1 MSIPSVSDYTDPNA
15 AFIAVQTDTDVEIMP
30 KSLAPKSEDLETLRL
45 KLRTTNR
52 LIELYERRARKLR
65 GKASTRVLIQ
75 EQENPQQLLEVVRDA
90 CIPIAEAGGPQSLIE
105 DDLKA
110 AQAELVQST
119 RES

>member
-15 AFIAVQTDTDVEIMP
+15 AFIAVQTDANMECMP

-90 CIPIAEAGGPQSLIE
+90 CSSHRRGRGPAI
-105 DDLKA
+105 
-110 AQAELVQST
+110 T
-119 RES
+119 Y